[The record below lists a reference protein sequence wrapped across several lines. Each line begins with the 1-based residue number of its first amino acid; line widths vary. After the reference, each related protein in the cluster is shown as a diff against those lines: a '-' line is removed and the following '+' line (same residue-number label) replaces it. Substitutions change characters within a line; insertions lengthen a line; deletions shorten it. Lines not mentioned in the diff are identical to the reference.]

1 MKYIILPFILIL
13 TTIVLLGC
21 TEQLPPE
28 EGFEDDQVIAGQA
41 VSGGGG
47 IIGEKV
53 DNCKKESDG
62 NSIFYQGTLTY
73 SNKGKEYGPYTD
85 KCYKNKLLEY
95 SCTNNK
101 VARKWVNCPEGG
113 ECKDGAC
120 IGPCTDT
127 DEGKNFQEKGTVK
140 GWSTLGQLGSKTDF
154 CINKTT
160 EGFAPGD
167 LGKLWEFS
175 CNSQGV
181 ITADTF
187 DCTKEE
193 QLCLNGACV
202 NEKDLLCSPNTYF
215 CVNEI
220 SVARCTA
227 DGTDFTPI
235 VDCDDGEVC
244 KKGECVNYDLS
255 YYPGMFIKDGQFNGY
270 LIIGTNAPAL
280 DNLALTEIAA
290 SLKYK
295 NAVGEM
301 VVVEIGNSAMK
312 LDSEVSDPETK
323 NLIVIGSPCVNSI
336 SAQLL
341 GNPTEC
347 WGELTQKQA
356 KIKLIAQKSD
366 NYALLIE
373 GYAGE
378 EDLLAAKWLAKN
390 YNNLEGTEILLEGT
404 SMEDLSVTVLQQVII
419 FLFQSWV

>member
-1 MKYIILPFILIL
+1 MSLMKYIILPIILIL
-13 TTIVLLGC
+13 AAVILLGC

-28 EGFEDDQVIAGQA
+28 EGFEDDQIFAGQA
-41 VSGGGG
+41 VNEGTVGN
-47 IIGEKV
+47 KV
-53 DNCKKESDG
+53 DNCKKENDG
-62 NSIFYQGTLTY
+62 NSIFYQGTLTF
-73 SNKGKEYGPYTD
+73 STKNKEYGPYTD
-85 KCYKNKLLEY
+85 QCYKKKLLEY
-95 SCTNNK
+95 SCEGNK
-101 VARKWVNCPEGG
+101 VARKWVNCPQGG
-113 ECKDGAC
+113 ECQDGAC

-127 DEGKNFQEKGTVK
+127 DEGKNFKEKGTVK
-140 GWSTLGQLGSKTDF
+140 GWNAIGQLTSQTDF
-154 CINKTT
+154 CINKSTQGAT
-160 EGFAPGD
+160 SSEY
-167 LGKLWEFS
+167 GKLWEFS
-175 CNSQGV
+175 CDSQGV
-181 ITADTF
+181 ITADTI
-187 DCTKEE
+187 DCAKDE

-202 NEKDLLCSPNTYF
+202 SEKDLLCSPNTYF

-220 SVARCTA
+220 SVARCTP

-255 YYPGMFIKDGQFNGY
+255 YYPEIFIKDGTFKGY
-270 LIIGTNAPAL
+270 IVIGEKAPAL
-280 DNLALTEIAA
+280 DNLALNEIAS

-295 NAVGEM
+295 NAAGEM
-301 VVVEIGNSAMK
+301 VTVDLGNAAK

-347 WGELTQKQA
+347 WGDLTQKQA
-356 KIKLIAQKSD
+356 KIKLIAQYSD
-366 NYALLIE
+366 NYALLID

-404 SMEDLSVTVLQQVII
+404 SLEDLSVTVLQ
-419 FLFQSWV
+419 

>member
-160 EGFAPGD
+160 ELSQCNIDKSNLTWYYSTVWPSQNQANASNYFPLYNSCISEKAVLSSQTITKD
-167 LGKLWEFS
+167 TLIADRDKTIADAKNKLW
-175 CNSQGV
+175 
-181 ITADTF
+181 
-187 DCTKEE
+187 
-193 QLCLNGACV
+193 L
-202 NEKDLLCSPNTYF
+202 
-215 CVNEI
+215 
-220 SVARCTA
+220 
-227 DGTDFTPI
+227 
-235 VDCDDGEVC
+235 
-244 KKGECVNYDLS
+244 
-255 YYPGMFIKDGQFNGY
+255 Y
-270 LIIGTNAPAL
+270 LIIAF
-280 DNLALTEIAA
+280 IAGI
-290 SLKYK
+290 L
-295 NAVGEM
+295 
-301 VVVEIGNSAMK
+301 
-312 LDSEVSDPETK
+312 
-323 NLIVIGSPCVNSI
+323 VIKFGLPI
-336 SAQLL
+336 IQGRGMREQGGMA
-341 GNPTEC
+341 NPT
-347 WGELTQKQA
+347 GR
-356 KIKLIAQKSD
+356 
-366 NYALLIE
+366 Y
-373 GYAGE
+373 
-378 EDLLAAKWLAKN
+378 
-390 YNNLEGTEILLEGT
+390 
-404 SMEDLSVTVLQQVII
+404 
-419 FLFQSWV
+419 